1 MKKRNPTIVSVTTTK
16 VDPRES
22 DARNMLMWLKS
33 VPITAI
39 HNPTAYLKIVG
50 EDHRRAVD
58 RLITLADMD
67 FSVTVPGVT
76 KDFLRVR
83 SDEGQFGV
91 TYMEH
96 FPKIENDEE
105 HYSSMCLQIYAH
117 VVDAFRC
124 FQLRIES
131 EQPFKPVRV

>member
-1 MKKRNPTIVSVTTTK
+1 MKKRNPTIISVTATK

-22 DARNMLMWLKS
+22 DARNMIMWLKS

-58 RLITLADMD
+58 RLATLAVMD
-67 FSVTVPGVT
+67 FSVTVPGAA

-83 SDEGQFGV
+83 SNSSQYGV
-91 TYMEH
+91 SYMEH
-96 FPKIENDEE
+96 FPEIENDEE
-105 HYSSMCLQIYAH
+105 HYSSMCLQVYPH

-124 FQLRIES
+124 FQMRIES
-131 EQPFKPVRV
+131 ERPSQSVRV